1 MKNIKSI
8 EEFLFTETLNKE
20 LLKEDS
26 DVSLTPRQKIAELG
40 HKQNDLKSKNKD
52 LADKMREKPEQRQ
65 LLSLQMQLNDLKIKE
80 MELQRKIATYKL

>member
-1 MKNIKSI
+1 MKNIKSL
-8 EEFLFTETLNKE
+8 EEFLFVKSLN
-20 LLKEDS
+20 EDS
-26 DVSLTPRQKIAELG
+26 DISLTPRQKISELG

-80 MELQRKIATYKL
+80 IELQRKIATYKL